1 MSQLSDLVDPSAISL
16 DASAQDWRAAIRLS
30 GDLLVSTE
38 STTSSYTDA
47 MIRTVEEHGPYIVIA
62 PGFALAHARP
72 DESVLR
78 TALSFVRLAEP
89 IPFGNEAND
98 PVTLVMALAAADASA
113 HQSALAAL
121 AGVLADPTSR
131 RELDTASTPAEVLA
145 ALGADDADAA
155 EGADTSTDADTDAGT
170 DAATDAGTESATSE
184 PDADGTRSAT
194 AVSTPAPATATATAP
209 APAPAPSAASAASA
223 DATAGPSALVDPDAV
238 PSKNLLLTVCG
249 NGLGTSLFL
258 KNTAEQ
264 VLDRW
269 GWSSYL
275 DIQATDT
282 ISAKGRAK
290 EADVILTSGAIAD
303 TLGDVGV
310 RVEVI
315 ENFTSQAEIDAV
327 LRRVYAV

>member
-1 MSQLSDLVDPSAISL
+1 MSQLSDLVDPSAVLL
-16 DASAQDWRAAIRLS
+16 DAAAQDWREAIRRS
-30 GDLLVSTE
+30 GDLLVSTGA
-38 STTSSYTDA
+38 TTPAYTDA

-62 PGFALAHARP
+62 PGFALAHSRP
-72 DESVLR
+72 DDSVLR

-89 IPFGNEAND
+89 IAFGNEAND
-98 PVTLVMALAAADASA
+98 PVTLVMALAAADSSA
-113 HQSALAAL
+113 HQAALAAL
-121 AGVLADPTSR
+121 AGVLADPDGR
-131 RELDTASTPAEVLA
+131 RALDTAATPQQVLA
-145 ALGADDADAA
+145 ALGADDA
-155 EGADTSTDADTDAGT
+155 TPGT
-170 DAATDAGTESATSE
+170 AATGAAAGSATPE
-184 PDADGTRSAT
+184 D
-194 AVSTPAPATATATAP
+194 TPASDDST
-209 APAPAPSAASAASA
+209 
-223 DATAGPSALVDPDAV
+223 DPDAV
-238 PSKNLLLTVCG
+238 PSKNLILTVCG

-269 GWSSYL
+269 GWSPYL

-290 EADVILTSGAIAD
+290 DADVILTSGAIAD
-303 TLGDVGV
+303 TLGEVGV

>member
-1 MSQLSDLVDPSAISL
+1 MSQLSDLVDPTAILL
-16 DASAQDWRAAIRLS
+16 DAPAQDWRAAIRLS
-30 GDLLVSTE
+30 GDLLVSAGA
-38 STTSSYTDA
+38 TTGSYTDA

-72 DESVLR
+72 DDSVLR

-89 IPFGNEAND
+89 VEFGNQAND
-98 PVTLVMALAAADASA
+98 PVTLVMALAAADSSA
-113 HQSALAAL
+113 HQAALAAL
-121 AGVLADPTSR
+121 AGVLADPEGR
-131 RELDTASTPAEVLA
+131 RALDSASTPDEVLT
-145 ALGADDADAA
+145 ALGADGAAGSADAR
-155 EGADTSTDADTDAGT
+155 TAGT
-170 DAATDAGTESATSE
+170 AQVAGTEGA
-184 PDADGTRSAT
+184 PASAT
-194 AVSTPAPATATATAP
+194 AAAPAADPAPTG
-209 APAPAPSAASAASA
+209 ASAV
-223 DATAGPSALVDPDAV
+223 VDPDAV
-238 PSKNLLLTVCG
+238 PSKNLILTVCG

-310 RVEVI
+310 RVEII

>member
-1 MSQLSDLVDPSAISL
+1 MSQLSDLVDPSAVRL
-16 DASAQDWRAAIRLS
+16 DAPATDWREAIRHS
-30 GDLLVSTE
+30 GDLLVSTGA
-38 STTSSYTDA
+38 TTHAYTEA

-62 PGFALAHARP
+62 PGFALAHSRP

-89 IPFGNEAND
+89 LPFGNAAND
-98 PVTLVMALAAADASA
+98 PVTLVMALAAADSSA
-113 HQSALAAL
+113 HQAALAAL
-121 AGVLADPTSR
+121 AGVLADPGGRRALDEATS
-131 RELDTASTPAEVLA
+131 PAEVLA
-145 ALGADDADAA
+145 ALGADDRRDPTAA
-155 EGADTSTDADTDAGT
+155 G
-170 DAATDAGTESATSE
+170 
-184 PDADGTRSAT
+184 AT
-194 AVSTPAPATATATAP
+194 ASSTPTRAAGEGPAV
-209 APAPAPSAASAASA
+209 
-223 DATAGPSALVDPDAV
+223 VDPDAV
-238 PSKNLLLTVCG
+238 PSKNLILTVCG

-269 GWSSYL
+269 GWSPYL

-282 ISAKGRAK
+282 ISARGRAK

-310 RVEVI
+310 PVEVI